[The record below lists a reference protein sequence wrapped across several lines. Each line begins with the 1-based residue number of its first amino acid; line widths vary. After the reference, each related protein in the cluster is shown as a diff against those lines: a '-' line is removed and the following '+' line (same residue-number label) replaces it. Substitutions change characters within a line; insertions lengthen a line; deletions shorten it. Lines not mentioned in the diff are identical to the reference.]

1 MCPSGV
7 PIVARSAPK
16 HTLRHSFRPQS
27 LWHHFEMFRLNVP
40 ATCYFTSPFCS
51 ALLTTRFTF
60 KTNTWGSGCLL
71 SHLFPPSVRRSTPT
85 LPATVIFR
93 LFKWMVVR
101 IFALRSCV
109 TSNKKNE
116 INRNCHWKKKSYF
129 YRSKI
134 ELCSN
139 VLYLIMEP
147 KRPRGLAME
156 RWQRRHVFVVVNDF
170 VTVKR
175 GLNTVS
181 GYNIS
186 P

>member
-1 MCPSGV
+1 MNESQW
-7 PIVARSAPK
+7 SS
-16 HTLRHSFRPQS
+16 RHGTETHFETQFQS
-27 LWHHFEMFRLNVP
+27 LWHHFDI
-40 ATCYFTSPFCS
+40 S
-51 ALLTTRFTF
+51 RFQRPVI
-60 KTNTWGSGCLL
+60 SLVLL
-71 SHLFPPSVRRSTPT
+71 SFSGVATARYTFTDLHLLITLPPPARRSTSTSACRCHPS
-85 LPATVIFR
+85 LVLSKRA
-93 LFKWMVVR
+93 VVR
-101 IFALRSCV
+101 IFALKSCV
-109 TSNKKNE
+109 TSNKEKQMKYIE
-116 INRNCHWKKKSYF
+116 TAIEKKKKSYF

-147 KRPRGLAME
+147 KRPRGWAVE
-156 RWQRRHVFVVVNDF
+156 RCSVVVNDF